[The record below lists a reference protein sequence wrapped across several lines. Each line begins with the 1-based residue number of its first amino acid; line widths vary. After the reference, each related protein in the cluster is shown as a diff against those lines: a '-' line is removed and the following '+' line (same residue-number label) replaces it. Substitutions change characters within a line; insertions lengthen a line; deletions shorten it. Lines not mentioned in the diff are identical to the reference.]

1 MESNRFDA
9 LTRSLTITG
18 SRRGAF
24 RTLAAAGLGLG
35 LTKLGIS
42 GVLAKKGKKK
52 KKDLGK
58 TCKKTDQCKGSLV
71 CQVAL
76 ASDDCYPSAVKRCC
90 VKDGGRCED
99 GCDCCGVGAICNG
112 NYCQSA

>member
-9 LTRSLTITG
+9 LTRSLSVTG

-35 LTKLGIS
+35 LTKLGLA
-42 GVLAKKGKKK
+42 GVRAKTGKKK
-52 KKDLGK
+52 KKGLCK

-71 CQVAL
+71 WQ
-76 ASDDCYPSAVKRCC
+76 SDDCFPSAVKRCC